1 MKISAFTYVRN
12 GKTFGYPFIE
22 SIKSLLPIVDEYIV
36 VVGDSTDGTREAV
49 EKIGDDKIKIVDT
62 IWDDNL
68 RKGGKVFAQQAN
80 IGLDSASVDSDWLF
94 HLQAD
99 EVIHENDF
107 PVILKSLEENLNNNK
122 VDGFLLKFINFFG
135 DFNHYC
141 PSRRFHQREIRII
154 RNDPS
159 IRSYRDSMGFRKFH
173 TPELIN
179 EKGTKLLVKQMD
191 ATVYHYSWSKTPT
204 TQKAKNIEFGKRYH
218 ATDDF
223 IKDFEAVHGD
233 AYDYREYDYLKVF
246 TGTHPK
252 AVQQVVAAQDW
263 EFIYDPSKNNMT
275 TKEKIMKFLEMLTGK
290 QFFIYK
296 NYKLLKG

>member
-107 PVILKSLEENLNNNK
+107 PIILQSLGQNLSNKK
-122 VDGFLLKFINFFG
+122 VDGFLLRFLNFFG

-154 RNDPS
+154 RNDRS
-159 IRSYRDSMGFRKFH
+159 IRSYKDSMGFRKFH
-173 TPELIN
+173 TAELIN
-179 EKGTKLLVKQMD
+179 EKGSKLLVKQIE
-191 ATVYHYSWSKTPT
+191 ATIYHYSWSKAPK
-204 TQKAKNIEFGKRYH
+204 TQKAKNIEFSKRYH
-218 ATDDF
+218 PTDDY
-223 IKDFEAVHGD
+223 IKDFEAIDGQ
-233 AYDYREYDYLKVF
+233 AYDYHQYDYLKVF
-246 TGTHPK
+246 TGTHP
-252 AVQQVVAAQDW
+252 AAIQQVVDAQDW
-263 EFIYDPSKNNMT
+263 EFIYDPSRNNMT
-275 TKEKIMKFLEMLTGK
+275 RKEKIMKFLEMLTGK

-296 NYKLLKG
+296 NYKVK